1 MKTEISINKDR
12 GNSINSHFHPFLAI
26 YENQFFT
33 QNPSKPTNSSLM
45 KKIVKHS
52 NILIFPS
59 TSNRLK
65 KDYNN
70 QDIVLCEFYHFS
82 TFQRSVHKQP
92 TEKFIWNSKN
102 IWKRIEKCF
111 GNVFFSVFKM
121 NKCRREQCVSFIKK
135 HIYVKLNKSGKK
147 SWKMNR
153 HHQKKCVFKSFIN
166 TDYGTLGCFITLRGL
181 RVCLWDWGNVRSA
194 IKVWKDERLISNLNL
209 KRILSKGTISKRIY
223 CPNFDWTFNFSFPW

>member
-1 MKTEISINKDR
+1 MEISINKNR
-12 GNSINSHFHPFLAI
+12 GNNINSHFHPFLAM

-33 QNPSKPTNSSLM
+33 QNPSKPTNSLLI
-45 KKIVKHS
+45 KKNGKHS

-59 TSNRLK
+59 TSNRL
-65 KDYNN
+65 N
-70 QDIVLCEFYHFS
+70 LSLFHFS
-82 TFQRSVHKQP
+82 KIRTQTTDWKIHLKQQ
-92 TEKFIWNSKN
+92 KYLKKN
-102 IWKRIEKCF
+102 WKMLWER
-111 GNVFFSVFKM
+111 FFSVFKM